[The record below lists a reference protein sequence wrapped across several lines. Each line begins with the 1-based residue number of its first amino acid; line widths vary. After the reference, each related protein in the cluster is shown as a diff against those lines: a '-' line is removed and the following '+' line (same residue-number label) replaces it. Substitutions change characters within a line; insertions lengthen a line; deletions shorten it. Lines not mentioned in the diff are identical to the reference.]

1 MAEIQLINELTETDR
16 LFLKPTCKLKAKELS
31 DFHIR
36 NREFLKKFIP
46 THDEAFFTEKYWEE
60 TLQADLEDE
69 KKDRS
74 YHFYIYCKEC
84 PDELIGYI
92 GVNGIIR
99 RAFQSCF
106 IGYQM
111 DKAWVNNGY
120 MTEAVG
126 KVTEIAFGRLG
137 LHRIEANIMPW
148 NTRSLRVVQ
157 KNGFVNEGIA
167 RDYLLINGKW
177 EDHIHMVKLNPEW
190 KQLI

>member
-1 MAEIQLINELTETDR
+1 
-16 LFLKPTCKLKAKELS
+16 
-31 DFHIR
+31 
-36 NREFLKKFIP
+36 
-46 THDEAFFTEKYWEE
+46 
-60 TLQADLEDE
+60 
-69 KKDRS
+69 
-74 YHFYIYCKEC
+74 
-84 PDELIGYI
+84 
-92 GVNGIIR
+92 
-99 RAFQSCF
+99 
-106 IGYQM
+106 
-111 DKAWVNNGY
+111 